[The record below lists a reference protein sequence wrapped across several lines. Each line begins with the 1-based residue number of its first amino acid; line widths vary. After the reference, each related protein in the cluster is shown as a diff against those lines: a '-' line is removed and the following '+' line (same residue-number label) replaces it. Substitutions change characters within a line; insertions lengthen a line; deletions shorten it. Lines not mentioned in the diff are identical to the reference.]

1 MKKIYF
7 IFFLIISI
15 SNLNAQTNP
24 SPQTIPYS
32 QNFGTVGFST
42 PNTGM
47 ASWTGSGTR
56 PYTTQAAAEVSL
68 AGADIAITNAT
79 PANGG
84 GAGQYG
90 HAPSGNGRQ
99 TILQSGN
106 ATNGTSQIALA
117 INTNGFTSVTISYD
131 LVLTISNART
141 IGLALQYRN
150 GNSGSFTT
158 ITGSA
163 VTYNSGTSNG
173 GDADGTSDFD
183 SYSLSLPAAALN
195 QSEVQ
200 LRWITWRGSEAG
212 NSSGIGLDNVSI
224 TGVGSPTIS
233 ITPGT
238 NATEGGAAGTFTIN
252 FSPATTG
259 AETVNYDLPV
269 SGNATFTTD
278 YGATLVSAPT
288 TGVTPATL
296 VAINGLLNV
305 PAGVSSITVTI
316 TTVDDVI
323 SEGPETVTMTL
334 SSPSG
339 LFTLGNASSN
349 ITIIDNEPVGI
360 SNIQGSGTTATA
372 GSFTVSAIVTG
383 IYPTLSPAGFYI
395 QEEDADAD
403 ADPNTS
409 EGIFVVS
416 ATPVAVGDLVR
427 VTGTVQENGVT
438 PSFNQAVFA
447 TATVTVLSSGNPFPA
462 TVDITLPVTATAD
475 YEKYE
480 GMRVRFP
487 GTLTVTDNDNLGG
500 FGELKLSSGGLVY
513 QPTQIV
519 DPNDNPASGTNSSGA
534 SNVAAVNALIAS
546 NNLRTILLD
555 DGRGTIPTLPYVN
568 VDNTVRVG
576 STIDNITGILGYAF
590 SQYRIQPIAAAV
602 PSFTHAARPTVPG
615 YGAGANLK
623 VASFN
628 VLNYFDGTPNASL
641 PNPIVAG
648 FPTPRGAH
656 SGAEFTRQRDKIIKA
671 LSGPGPDNI
680 NADVVGLIEIANNGT
695 SNPSAIQNL
704 VDGLNSVMGP
714 GTYAFIN
721 DGATT
726 QTNNTDQIRC
736 AIIYKPSVVTPVG
749 AAMLGNNA
757 IFDRPPL
764 AQTFNLIAT
773 NKTFNFV
780 VNHFKSKGGTG
791 TGADADQ
798 GDGQAAFNDRRK
810 QQATAL
816 LTFINGTVI
825 PTSGTNRVISVGDYN
840 AYYEEDPMDILRA
853 GGYTVASSAT
863 SYSYLFGGQLGSLD
877 HAVVSPSLA
886 GTITGIAK
894 WNTNSVEPTYL
905 DYNDAISTNGSD
917 PVNPWASTYTPSEWR
932 ASDHDAILMGLLLDA
947 TLPVTLVNFSA
958 TKENTSSKISWT
970 TSQEINSRHFIVE
983 RSANGSVWQT
993 VAIVPAAGNSNSP
1006 IDYSIIDATP
1016 AKGINLYRL
1025 KSIDLDAKFEY
1036 SAIRRI
1042 NFENKYT
1049 FSIYPNPASD
1059 VIQVIVDNASVLNAN
1074 LQILNTQSQVLIS
1087 KQLNA
1092 TNQPI
1097 QVNVSS
1103 LASGLYFIRIITPDG
1118 TVNVQKFTKH

>member
-1 MKKIYF
+1 MKKVYLIILIVFSF
-7 IFFLIISI
+7 ITPVIGQISLTGANYTQDFNTLANTGTTNNLTIPGWLLTETGGGARDNEQYAFDNGGSNTGDTYSYGTTSATERALGGLRSGTLIPVVGAWFTNNTGAALSSISI
-15 SNLNAQTNP
+15 SYTGEEWRLGTAARTDRLDFQYSLNATDLV
-24 SPQTIPYS
+24 T
-32 QNFGTVGFST
+32 GTWVDVDALDFTT
-42 PNTGM
+42 PNTVTTGAKDGNLPANQTAISNTITGLSIPNG
-47 ASWTGSGTR
+47 ASFFIRWNDLDAS
-56 PYTTQAAAEVSL
+56 
-68 AGADIAITNAT
+68 GADDGLSIDDFTISTS
-79 PANGG
+79 G
-84 GAGQYG
+84 
-90 HAPSGNGRQ
+90 APSNV
-99 TILQSGN
+99 L
-106 ATNGTSQIALA
+106 
-117 INTNGFTSVTISYD
+117 SVAAG
-131 LVLTISNART
+131 SNASEPST
-141 IGLALQYRN
+141 N
-150 GNSGSFTT
+150 GSFTLSFTPSTTGSTTFDYALTGTSTFNTDYSVTLSGSATPSPLTTATGT
-158 ITGSA
+158 IT
-163 VTYNSGTSNG
+163 V
-173 GDADGTSDFD
+173 
-183 SYSLSLPAAALN
+183 P
-195 QSEVQ
+195 
-200 LRWITWRGSEAG
+200 
-212 NSSGIGLDNVSI
+212 SS
-224 TGVGSPTIS
+224 T
-233 ITPGT
+233 
-238 NATEGGAAGTFTIN
+238 
-252 FSPATTG
+252 
-259 AETVNYDLPV
+259 
-269 SGNATFTTD
+269 
-278 YGATLVSAPT
+278 
-288 TGVTPATL
+288 
-296 VAINGLLNV
+296 
-305 PAGVSSITVTI
+305 SSITVTI
-316 TTVDDVI
+316 TPIDDPTAEGSETIILTLSNPNPGSGYTIGTASANISLTDDDVVAT
-323 SEGPETVTMTL
+323 PLHT
-334 SSPSG
+334 
-339 LFTLGNASSN
+339 
-349 ITIIDNEPVGI
+349 
-360 SNIQGSGTTATA
+360 IQGTGSAATA
-372 GSFTVSAIVTG
+372 GSFTVEAIVTG

-416 ATPVAVGDLVR
+416 ATPVAVGDKVR
-427 VTGTVQENGVT
+427 VAGTVLEGAAS
-438 PSFNQAVFA
+438 PSFNQAVFS
-447 TATVTVLSSGNPFPA
+447 TATVTIINSGNPVPA
-462 TVDITLPVTATAD
+462 TVDITLPVTAIAD

-487 GTLTVTDNDNLGG
+487 GTLTVTDNDNLGS

-519 DPNDNPASGTNSSGA
+519 DPNDDPASGNNSSGA

-555 DGRGTIPTLPYVN
+555 DGRGAIPTLPYVN

-576 STIDNITGILGYAF
+576 STIDNITGILGFAF

-602 PSFTHAARPTVPG
+602 PSFTHAARPSVPG

-628 VLNYFDGTPNASL
+628 VLNYFDGTPNAGL
-641 PNPIVAG
+641 PNPIAAG

-656 SGAEFTRQRDKIIKA
+656 SATEFTRQRDKIINA
-671 LSGPGPDNI
+671 LSGPGPDYI

-695 SNPSAIQNL
+695 NNPSAIQNL
-704 VDGLNSVMGP
+704 VDGLNSVMGA

-764 AQTFNLIAT
+764 AQTFNLIST
-773 NKTFNFV
+773 NKTFNFI

-825 PTSGTNRVISVGDYN
+825 PTSGTNRIISVGDYN
-840 AYYEEDPMDILRA
+840 AYYEEDPMDILRT

-877 HAVVSPSLA
+877 HAVVSPSLT

-894 WNTNSVEPTYL
+894 WNTNSAEPTYL

-970 TSQEINSRHFIVE
+970 TSQEINSRQFIVE

-1042 NFENKYT
+1042 NFDNKYT

-1059 VIQVIVDNASVLNAN
+1059 VIQVIVDNASVLNAT

-1092 TNQPI
+1092 TNQPV